1 MITREENAMKMKG
14 KLLSLLLSLAVI
26 FTFMPAMAFAESDE
40 SSGDL
45 TPSTVEYVAQIGETK
60 YETLRAAFAAAGSD
74 ATIKVIAKINADK
87 FSDATDKRISIS
99 GGKFTLDLNGYEVS
113 AGATKAIS
121 LYGTKLTIKD
131 SSTSGNGVLRTSK
144 TGNEGTGTVVLWNSK
159 ENSATGSEVVLDSG
173 KIENDAYAVFVGG
186 FSTFTLKN
194 GTVISN
200 NGTAIQI
207 DRNGDGANVN
217 VNGGL
222 VKSVNGQNAIQ
233 NFGKN
238 STINVTGGT
247 LEAVNFGICS
257 RNFTDPQTKESY
269 SSEGAEITV
278 SGGTIE
284 ANNAIEIQPGTLTI
298 KGDNTSPVINGGVSV
313 GGKNAVC
320 VATISGGHFKK
331 GLLARNNGTY
341 DISGGKFEGGFA
353 SMDADNAGVS
363 NADRFEVTGGTF
375 GEAVDVDD
383 FVQSGSIVKEKAD
396 GTKTITLTS
405 KEQAL
410 RDAAAKKEEAVKNAE
425 KALEQAKETG
435 NADEI
440 LKAAEALA
448 AAANDYQKAADKTGS
463 VRHQT
468 KANDAV
474 ENAAAELEEA
484 RSQKAGADL
493 DSAKAAAVAELD
505 KIDLAKYQEP
515 ELSNVRAAIAA
526 AKAAIEKAGTPEA
539 VKAALDGAKSA
550 ISAEAVYDANLP
562 KVTAKKPA
570 KAKKAL
576 TAKWKK
582 LSKKNRKKVDGI
594 EVWVAQ
600 DNGFTTA
607 LVIKTAGKSK
617 ASKKFKGLEK
627 KKTYYV
633 KARTYKTVNGVK
645 YVGNWSKIKKVK
657 TK

>member
-1 MITREENAMKMKG
+1 MKTKG

-40 SSGDL
+40 GSGDL
-45 TPSTVEYVAQIGETK
+45 TPSTVEYVAQIGDESYT
-60 YETLRAAFAAAGSD
+60 TLRAAFDAAKSG

-99 GGKFTLDLNGYEVS
+99 GGEFTLDLNGYEVS

-131 SSTSGNGVLRTSK
+131 SSTGGNGVLK
-144 TGNEGTGTVVLWNSK
+144 TNKSGNEGTGTVVLWNSTDSSSK
-159 ENSATGSEVVLDSG
+159 GSEVILEG
-173 KIENDAYAVFVGG
+173 GTIENDAYAVFVGG
-186 FSTFTLKN
+186 FSTFTLTN
-194 GTVISN
+194 GTVLSHN
-200 NGTAIQI
+200 ATAIQV
-207 DRNGDGANVN
+207 DRNGDGAKVN
-217 VNGGL
+217 VNGGT
-222 VKSVNGQNAIQ
+222 VKTENGQNAIQ
-233 NFGKN
+233 NFGKHT
-238 STINVTGGT
+238 TINVTGGK

-257 RNFTDPQTKESY
+257 RNFTDPQTGKSY

-278 SGGTIE
+278 SGGTIT
-284 ANNAIEIQPGTLTI
+284 ANQAIEIQPGKLTVS
-298 KGDNTSPVINGGVSV
+298 GNDASPVLNGGISV

-320 VATISGGHFKK
+320 SATITGGDFKK
-331 GLLARNNGTY
+331 GLLARNNGIY

-353 SMDADNAGVS
+353 SMDADNKGVS
-363 NADRFEVTGGTF
+363 NAERFEVTGGTF
-375 GEAVDVDD
+375 TSAVDIDD
-383 FVQSGSIVKEKAD
+383 FAQSGSIVTVNPD
-396 GTKTITLTS
+396 GTKTLTLS
-405 KEQAL
+405 NKEKAL
-410 RDAAAKKEEAVKNAE
+410 RAAAAEKEEAVKAAE
-425 KALEQAKETG
+425 EALEQAKETG

-440 LKAAEALA
+440 LKAAEALE
-448 AAANDYQKAADKTGS
+448 AAANEYQKAAEKTGS

-468 KANDAV
+468 RAEAAV
-474 ENAAAELEEA
+474 ENAAAELKEA
-484 RSQKAGADL
+484 KNGKAGADL

-515 ELSNVRAAIAA
+515 ELSNVKAAIAA